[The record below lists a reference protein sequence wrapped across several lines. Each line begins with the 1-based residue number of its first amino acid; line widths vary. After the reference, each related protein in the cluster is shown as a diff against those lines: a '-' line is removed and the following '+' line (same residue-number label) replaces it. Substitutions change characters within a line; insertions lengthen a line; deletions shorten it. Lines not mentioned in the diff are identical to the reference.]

1 MCPINLIN
9 TIPKNTFFSKKG
21 IKTVFLAKRM
31 FIKKYN
37 DKSSW
42 KIGKKLSKVSY
53 TNIAANAFSV

>member
-1 MCPINLIN
+1 
-9 TIPKNTFFSKKG
+9 
-21 IKTVFLAKRM
+21 M